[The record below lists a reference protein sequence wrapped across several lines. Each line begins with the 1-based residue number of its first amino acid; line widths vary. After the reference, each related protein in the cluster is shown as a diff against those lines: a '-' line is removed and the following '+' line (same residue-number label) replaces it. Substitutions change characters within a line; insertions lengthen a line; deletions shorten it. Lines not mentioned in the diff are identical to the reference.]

1 MTPSQHTRE
10 PQAHPDLKSQW
21 DQHLDVPESFW
32 AQSEE
37 ASVRAALP
45 SSKRRFVMRPWAA
58 LAAACVVGGMLIGT
72 WGAQRQHD
80 ACVTF
85 ACLWEAQADIPW
97 TEDELDMLE
106 EWESGYDD
114 LLFDS
119 TSF

>member
-1 MTPSQHTRE
+1 MTPSKHPQE
-10 PQAHPDLKSQW
+10 PQAHPRLKSQW
-21 DQHLDVPESFW
+21 DQHLGVPESFW

-37 ASVRAALP
+37 AAVREALP
-45 SSKRRFVMRPWAA
+45 SSKRRIPLRPWAA
-58 LAAACVVGGMLIGT
+58 LAAACLVGGMLFGT
-72 WGAQRQHD
+72 WMAPRQHD
-80 ACVTF
+80 ECVTF
-85 ACLWEAQADIPW
+85 ACLWEAQANTPW